1 MLARLGLR
9 GRTSAHAA
17 LRSLFDAYARGV
29 PITIGVLLCVA
40 GVMVVTRHLRR
51 PIPGVRTTTA
61 IGSVVFLAGC
71 CVIVTDIA
79 TGRLF

>member
-1 MLARLGLR
+1 M
-9 GRTSAHAA
+9 
-17 LRSLFDAYARGV
+17 